1 MHTHSEGWQLM
12 LPALVPFGRYRS
24 ITPEPTSVSPSYQT
38 ANWPG
43 VTPRWGS
50 SKSRYPPSSH
60 TTSSAPLQ
68 RLAVTDTHSET
79 PPLPRPHPLGGVDP
93 VQVAGLHEERLAVEP
108 RVRVAFADI
117 DHVLPTSVASTKSD
131 SRRPPIPSPLRWP
144 IV

>member
-50 SKSRYPPSSH
+50 SKSRYPVSYTHLDVYKRQINYFPV
-60 TTSSAPLQ
+60 SA
-68 RLAVTDTHSET
+68 AW
-79 PPLPRPHPLGGVDP
+79 
-93 VQVAGLHEERLAVEP
+93 AA
-108 RVRVAFADI
+108 A
-117 DHVLPTSVASTKSD
+117 
-131 SRRPPIPSPLRWP
+131 RRAIGTRNGEQLT
-144 IV
+144 